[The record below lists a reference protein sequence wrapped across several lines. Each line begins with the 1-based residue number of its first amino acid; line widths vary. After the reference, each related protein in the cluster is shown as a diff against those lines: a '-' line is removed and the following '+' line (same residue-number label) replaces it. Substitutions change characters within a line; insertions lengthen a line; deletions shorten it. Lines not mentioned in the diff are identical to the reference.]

1 VAPPSEVGSP
11 SEMVCP
17 PSEMVWLLES
27 VVGLEDVWGLL
38 KVLGLGAWRVQKCW
52 LVVEGPGPVWIR
64 VGRMVLRVLDAEGH
78 GILCCKDGGIGG
90 GHFWHDTLLWKN
102 SMVSVMCVA
111 DVAVT

>member
-1 VAPPSEVGSP
+1 
-11 SEMVCP
+11 MVCP

-27 VVGLEDVWGLL
+27 EDVWGLL

-78 GILCCKDGGIGG
+78 GLNPVLQRWR
-90 GHFWHDTLLWKN
+90 HWRRTFL
-102 SMVSVMCVA
+102 A
-111 DVAVT
+111 

>member
-1 VAPPSEVGSP
+1 VVCLVAPPSEVGSP

-78 GILCCKDGGIGG
+78 GLNPVLQRWR
-90 GHFWHDTLLWKN
+90 HWRRTFL
-102 SMVSVMCVA
+102 A
-111 DVAVT
+111 